1 MTNSLDLKIYNSSL
15 LNFKQKSTKN
25 EEGYVEIELY
35 DSDTF
40 YEKIKN
46 QILDL
51 LNRGYL
57 PSEIIILVRK
67 NKYAKELI
75 LNIDSPD
82 FDLVS
87 SDILQIKNS
96 EIVQFVISIFKLSI
110 SGNNYSERK
119 NIVDFLYKKIIL
131 KEIISQ

>member
-1 MTNSLDLKIYNSSL
+1 M
-15 LNFKQKSTKN
+15 
-25 EEGYVEIELY
+25 
-35 DSDTF
+35 
-40 YEKIKN
+40 
-46 QILDL
+46 